1 MIVISFLPQQG
12 LGNQLWLLFS
22 AISIAKY
29 LNFSLR
35 ILNSQNFKG
44 WALISDNLYSQLIS
58 IDYQELPK
66 NHIFLNPSL
75 FVHKSGNLYYPHDLH
90 SFTYLKCFEAIVI
103 EDICQSIH
111 ILEEK
116 EVISSYFRASTCDVS
131 ISPSTCIINIRGGD
145 YLGFRKSPA
154 VPRQYYLSSIQKMK
168 FIEPSISFLIVTDD
182 YRYAKSLLPDYPIL
196 EGDYFDDFNNLKG
209 AHYLILSNSSFA
221 FFPAYINPNL
231 KYAVAPSYWAP
242 STKAER
248 QSNSWYSPSNFYP
261 TMFHYINP
269 YTGTDLKSSFSE
281 YEACFSTLGISLP
294 LSGSIVCKSNPSK
307 FFPDN
312 HLPSHRNIFKSA
324 IKALKKNLL
333 YLYLDIF
340 S

>member
-1 MIVISFLPQQG
+1 MIVISFSSPTGPGESALASFLCNLNCQIFK
-12 LGNQLWLLFS
+12 LFT
-22 AISIAKY
+22 
-29 LNFSLR
+29 R

-75 FVHKSGNLYYPHDLH
+75 FVHKSGNLYYPHDLY

-168 FIEPSISFLIVTDD
+168 LIEPSISFLIVTDD

-196 EGDYFDDFNNLKG
+196 EGDYIKDFNNLKG

-248 QSNSWYSPSNFYP
+248 QSNSWYSPQIFILLFFTILIHILALISNLHFLN
-261 TMFHYINP
+261 MMH
-269 YTGTDLKSSFSE
+269 
-281 YEACFSTLGISLP
+281 A
-294 LSGSIVCKSNPSK
+294 
-307 FFPDN
+307 FP
-312 HLPSHRNIFKSA
+312 H
-324 IKALKKNLL
+324 
-333 YLYLDIF
+333 
-340 S
+340 